1 MRRQTWRGNREKG
14 NEFEWGKHEY
24 KLIVS
29 TDYLTEK
36 LAFETKSSSYI
47 IQPFPLIVHYFKQK
61 FLFIYFIF
69 ILINLFFNYFFIFIL
84 FI

>member
-61 FLFIYFIF
+61 FLFIY
-69 ILINLFFNYFFIFIL
+69 LFFYFFIYL
-84 FI
+84 FYFYFNKFVF